1 MQKPDLSFLGVA
13 LEPPGERA
21 EMSVRM
27 ATAADVPAI
36 HRLIAHYAQQG
47 ALLHRPWD
55 EILGSIGNFL
65 IHCDDGGVNGCIS
78 LESYGSELS
87 EIRSIAVV
95 PESRGRG
102 IGSGLIKA
110 ALAEAQRRETVRV
123 FAVTRLPQLFMRRGF
138 SVISRQS
145 LTEKIDRDCQQ
156 CPKRGSCKLTAVIAT
171 IFPERL
177 ALPILASAAIPV
189 SAT

>member
-1 MQKPDLSFLGVA
+1 
-13 LEPPGERA
+13 
-21 EMSVRM
+21 MSVRL

-36 HRLIAHYAQQG
+36 YRLITHYAQQG
-47 ALLHRPWD
+47 TLLHRQTD
-55 EILGSIGNFL
+55 EIRGNIENFL
-65 IHCDDGGVNGCIS
+65 IHCEDGCVIGCVS

-87 EIRSIAVV
+87 EIRSIAVA
-95 PESRGRG
+95 PEIRGRG

-123 FAVTRLPQLFMRRGF
+123 FAVTRVPELFVRRGF
-138 SVISRQS
+138 SPISRQL
-145 LTEKIDRDCQQ
+145 LTEKIDRDCQL
-156 CPKRGSCKLTAVIAT
+156 CPKRGSCKLSAVIAT

-177 ALPILASAAIPV
+177 ALPILANAAIPV